1 MGMTTQEVN
10 ILFPKTTDE
19 LEAEEENALLA
30 EGKLLDGNKRVVF
43 DIHQD
48 HDAHIRE
55 HMKL

>member
-1 MGMTTQEVN
+1 MTTQEIN

-30 EGKLLDGNKRVVF
+30 EGKLLDGDKRVTF